1 MPTATERATA
11 EKNRWALLSQHWK
24 RSAVPDL
31 WDDRPPTEKD
41 VIRFHD
47 PQQDLTKRASDWG
60 YDLPGFDLSSL
71 ATFAA
76 GLASAEAEGWDLEKP
91 DIATRAYEARR
102 FLLGDRIIHWAV
114 PWLDTVGRH
123 YPDHRETANSDR
135 DILLDL
141 ADDARVAPV
150 LPGREGIRMTGE
162 DSYGPIQRTQP
173 LERWLSSLWSGAV
186 LLGDDI
192 HSAVS
197 LAVVYRTEAGRWSAM
212 AQRYPGTAEIWEDLS
227 LRATTTVRAIDSI

>member
-11 EKNRWALLSQHWK
+11 EKNRWALLSGHWK

-114 PWLDTVGRH
+114 PWLDAVGRS
-123 YPDHRETANSDR
+123 YPGHQETANSDR

-141 ADDARVAPV
+141 ADDARVAPS

-162 DSYGPIQRTQP
+162 DSYGPINLEQP
-173 LERWLSSLWSGAV
+173 MEKWLDSLWSGTG
-186 LLGDDI
+186 LLGDQPESTTD
-192 HSAVS
+192 
-197 LAVVYRTEAGRWSAM
+197 LAALYETESERWTAM
-212 AQRYPGTAEIWEDLS
+212 ATDHPGTAEMWEDLS
-227 LRATTTVRAIDSI
+227 LRATATTETLL